1 MLVSREFDTAFAGVL
16 GLLIGSFLNV
26 VIYRTPVM
34 MYREWLADA
43 VANLMSSKDAPSLW
57 SMAFGPKVAAPA
69 GLEAAADKAAEA
81 IEAQPPFDLTRPAS
95 RCGACGHRI
104 RWYEN
109 IPVLSYL
116 LLRGRCAACKTS
128 ISPRYPLVELV
139 TGALF
144 ALCAWR
150 FGITPAGAL
159 WAAFGAL
166 LVCQFLIDFDT
177 QFLPDSLNYPLLW
190 LGLIGAA
197 IGWTGVALSSAVW
210 GAVFGYLSL
219 WLVYHAFRLVTGKE
233 GMGHGD
239 FKLLAALGAWLGA
252 DYLIAIILVSSL
264 VGAVI
269 GIGLRVAGK
278 LAHKDI
284 PIAFGPF
291 LAGAGLV
298 CLVAGP
304 AVVKQWIPFAFPLDS
319 MGAMGALIR

>member
-1 MLVSREFDTAFAGVL
+1 MPVSQGFDAVLAGVL

-34 MYREWLADA
+34 MYREWLSDA
-43 VANLMSSKDAPSLW
+43 VANLMTSKDVPSLW
-57 SMAFGPKVAAPA
+57 SLVFGPKATPPE
-69 GLEAAADKAAEA
+69 GLEAAADKAAVA
-81 IEAQPPFDLTRPAS
+81 IEKLPPFDLTRPAS
-95 RCGACGHRI
+95 RCGACGHKI
-104 RWYEN
+104 RWYQN

-116 LLRGRCAACKTS
+116 FLRGRCASCKTS
-128 ISPRYPLVELV
+128 ISARYPLVELV

-144 ALCAWR
+144 ALCGWR
-150 FGITPAGAL
+150 FGLTPAGAL
-159 WAAFGAL
+159 WAAFAAL
-166 LVCQFLIDFDT
+166 LICQFLIDFDT
-177 QFLPDSLNYPLLW
+177 QFLPDSLNYALLW

-197 IGWTGVALSSAVW
+197 MGWTGVPLSSAVW

-219 WLVYHAFRLVTGKE
+219 WLVYRAYRLVTGKE
-233 GMGHGD
+233 GMGYGD
-239 FKLLAALGAWLGA
+239 FKLLAALGVWLGA

-269 GIGLRVAGK
+269 GLTLRFVGK

-298 CLVAGP
+298 CLVIGP
-304 AVVKQWIPFAFPLDS
+304 ELVRQWVPFAFPL
-319 MGAMGALIR
+319 GALIH

>member
-1 MLVSREFDTAFAGVL
+1 MPVSQGFDAALAGVL

-34 MYREWLADA
+34 MYREWLSDA
-43 VANLMSSKDAPSLW
+43 VANLMTSKDVPSLW
-57 SMAFGPKVAAPA
+57 SLVFGPKGRPPER
-69 GLEAAADKAAEA
+69 LEAAADKAAVA
-81 IEAQPPFDLTRPAS
+81 IEKLPPFDLTRPAS
-95 RCGACGHRI
+95 RCGACGHKI
-104 RWYEN
+104 RWYQN

-116 LLRGRCAACKTS
+116 FLRGRCASCKTS

-144 ALCAWR
+144 ALCGWR
-150 FGITPAGAL
+150 FGITPTGAL
-159 WAAFGAL
+159 WAAFAAL
-166 LVCQFLIDFDT
+166 LICQFLIDFDT
-177 QFLPDSLNYPLLW
+177 QFLPDSLNYALLW

-197 IGWTGVALSSAVW
+197 MGWTGVPLSSAVW

-219 WLVYHAFRLVTGKE
+219 WLVYHAYRLVTGKE
-233 GMGHGD
+233 GMGYGD
-239 FKLLAALGAWLGA
+239 FKLLAALGVWLGA

-269 GIGLRVAGK
+269 GLTLRFVGK

-298 CLVAGP
+298 CLVIGP
-304 AVVKQWIPFAFPLDS
+304 ELVRQWVPFAFPL
-319 MGAMGALIR
+319 GALLH

>member
-1 MLVSREFDTAFAGVL
+1 MLVSQEFDAALAGVL

-34 MYREWLADA
+34 MYREWLSDA
-43 VANLMSSKDAPSLW
+43 VANLMSSKDMPSLW
-57 SMAFGPKVAAPA
+57 SLVFGPKATPPA
-69 GLEAAADKAAEA
+69 GLEAAADKAATA
-81 IEAQPPFDLTRPAS
+81 IEGLPLFDLMRPAS
-95 RCGACGHRI
+95 RCGTCGHKI
-104 RWYEN
+104 RWFEN

-116 LLRGRCAACKTS
+116 FLRGRCSACKTS
-128 ISPRYPLVELV
+128 ISLRYPLVELV
-139 TGALF
+139 TGVLF
-144 ALCAWR
+144 AICGYR
-150 FGITPAGAL
+150 FGISPVGAL
-159 WAAFGAL
+159 WAAFGAM

-177 QFLPDSLNYPLLW
+177 QFLPDSINYPLLW

-197 IGWTGVALSSAVW
+197 MGWTGVSLGASVW

-219 WLVYHAFRLVTGKE
+219 WLVYHAYRLATGKI
-233 GMGHGD
+233 GMGYGD

-269 GIGLRVAGK
+269 GLTLRFVGK

-284 PIAFGPF
+284 PMAFGPF
-291 LAGAGLV
+291 LAGAGLI

-304 AVVKQWIPFAFPLDS
+304 ELVRQWIPFAFPL
-319 MGAMGALIR
+319 GAFVH

>member
-1 MLVSREFDTAFAGVL
+1 MLVSQGFDTALAGVL

-34 MYREWLADA
+34 MYRGWLSDA
-43 VANLMSSKDAPSLW
+43 VANLMSSKDMPSLW
-57 SMAFGPKVAAPA
+57 SLVFGPKSVPPA

-81 IEAQPPFDLTRPAS
+81 LEKLPPFDLSRPAS

-104 RWYEN
+104 RWYQN

-116 LLRGRCAACKTS
+116 LLRGRCANCKTS
-128 ISPRYPLVELV
+128 ISVRYPLVELI

-144 ALCAWR
+144 ALCAYR
-150 FGITPAGAL
+150 FGITPTGAL
-159 WAAFGAL
+159 WAAFGAVL
-166 LVCQFLIDFDT
+166 ICQFLIDFDT
-177 QFLPDSLNYPLLW
+177 QFLPDALNYPLLW

-197 IGWTGVALSSAVW
+197 IGWTGISLNVAVW

-219 WLVYHAFRLVTGKE
+219 WLVYHGYRLATGKE

-252 DYLIAIILVSSL
+252 DYLIAIILVSSV

-269 GIGLRVAGK
+269 GLTLRFAGK

-291 LAGAGLV
+291 LAGAGLI

-304 AVVKQWIPFAFPLDS
+304 AVVKQWIPFAFPF
-319 MGAMGALIR
+319 GALAL

>member
-1 MLVSREFDTAFAGVL
+1 MLVSREFDTVFAGVL
-16 GLLIGSFLNV
+16 GLLIGSFMNV

-34 MYREWLADA
+34 MYRDWLADA

-57 SMAFGPKVAAPA
+57 SLAFGPKVAPPA
-69 GLEAAADKAAEA
+69 GLEAAADKAAA
-81 IEAQPPFDLTRPAS
+81 VIEAQPPFDLARPAS
-95 RCGACGHRI
+95 RCGACGHKI

-109 IPVLSYL
+109 IPVLSYVV
-116 LLRGRCAACKTS
+116 LRGRCSSCKTP

-166 LVCQFLIDFDT
+166 LICQFLIDFDT

-197 IGWTGVALSSAVW
+197 MGWTGVPLSSAVW

-219 WLVYHAFRLVTGKE
+219 WLVYHGFRLVTGKE
-233 GMGHGD
+233 GMGYGD

-269 GIGLRVAGK
+269 GVTLRIAGK

-304 AVVKQWIPFAFPLDS
+304 EVVRQWIPFAFPL
-319 MGAMGALIR
+319 GALIH

>member
-1 MLVSREFDTAFAGVL
+1 MLVSQGFDAALAGVL

-34 MYREWLADA
+34 MYREWLSDA
-43 VANLMSSKDAPSLW
+43 VANLMTSTDAPSLW
-57 SMAFGPKVAAPA
+57 SLVFGPKAVPPE
-69 GLEAAADKAAEA
+69 GLEAAADKAATA
-81 IEAQPPFDLTRPAS
+81 IEKLPPFDLARPAS
-95 RCGACGHRI
+95 RCGNCEHKI

-116 LLRGRCAACKTS
+116 FLRGRCASCKTS

-144 ALCAWR
+144 ALCGWR
-150 FGITPAGAL
+150 FGLTPAGAL
-159 WAAFGAL
+159 WAAFAAL
-166 LVCQFLIDFDT
+166 LICQFLIDFDT
-177 QFLPDSLNYPLLW
+177 QFLPDSLNYTLLW
-190 LGLIGAA
+190 LGLVGAA
-197 IGWTGVALSSAVW
+197 MGWTGVPLNSAVW

-219 WLVYHAFRLVTGKE
+219 WLVYHAYRLVTGKE
-233 GMGHGD
+233 GMGYGD
-239 FKLLAALGAWLGA
+239 FKLLAALGVWLGA
-252 DYLIAIILVSSL
+252 DYLIAIVLVSSL

-269 GIGLRVAGK
+269 GITLRLVGK

-298 CLVAGP
+298 CLAIGP
-304 AVVKQWIPFAFPLDS
+304 ELVRQWIPFAFPL
-319 MGAMGALIR
+319 GVLLH

>member
-1 MLVSREFDTAFAGVL
+1 MPVSQGFDAVLAGVL

-34 MYREWLADA
+34 MYRDWLSDA
-43 VANLMSSKDAPSLW
+43 VANLMTSKDVPSLW
-57 SMAFGPKVAAPA
+57 SLVFGPKATPPE
-69 GLEAAADKAAEA
+69 GLEAAADKAAIA
-81 IEAQPPFDLTRPAS
+81 IEKLPPFDLTRPAS
-95 RCGACGHRI
+95 RCGACGHKI
-104 RWYEN
+104 RWYQN

-116 LLRGRCAACKTS
+116 FLRGRCASCKTS

-144 ALCAWR
+144 ALCGWR
-150 FGITPAGAL
+150 FGITPTGAL
-159 WAAFGAL
+159 WAAFAAL
-166 LVCQFLIDFDT
+166 LICQFLIDFDT
-177 QFLPDSLNYPLLW
+177 QFLPDSLNYTLLW

-197 IGWTGVALSSAVW
+197 MGWTGVSLSSAVW

-219 WLVYHAFRLVTGKE
+219 WLVYHAYRLVTGKE
-233 GMGHGD
+233 GMGYGD
-239 FKLLAALGAWLGA
+239 FKLLAALGVWLGA

-269 GIGLRVAGK
+269 GLTLRFVGK

-298 CLVAGP
+298 CLVIGP
-304 AVVKQWIPFAFPLDS
+304 ELVRQWVPFAFPL
-319 MGAMGALIR
+319 GALLH

>member
-1 MLVSREFDTAFAGVL
+1 MLVSQGFDTALAGVL

-34 MYREWLADA
+34 MYRGWLSDA
-43 VANLMSSKDAPSLW
+43 VANLMSSKDMPSLW
-57 SMAFGPKVAAPA
+57 SLVFGPKSVPPA

-81 IEAQPPFDLTRPAS
+81 LEKLPPFDLSRPAS

-104 RWYEN
+104 RWYQN

-116 LLRGRCAACKTS
+116 LLRGRCASCKTS
-128 ISPRYPLVELV
+128 ISLRYPLVELI

-144 ALCAWR
+144 ALCAHR
-150 FGITPAGAL
+150 FGITPTGAL
-159 WAAFGAL
+159 WAAFGAVL
-166 LVCQFLIDFDT
+166 ICQFLIDFDT

-190 LGLIGAA
+190 LGLVGAA
-197 IGWTGVALSSAVW
+197 MGWTGIALNAAVW

-219 WLVYHAFRLVTGKE
+219 WLVYHGYRLATGKE

-252 DYLIAIILVSSL
+252 DYLIAIILVSSV

-269 GIGLRVAGK
+269 GLTLRFAGK

-291 LAGAGLV
+291 LAGAGLI

-304 AVVKQWIPFAFPLDS
+304 AVVKQWIPFAFPF
-319 MGAMGALIR
+319 GALAL

>member
-1 MLVSREFDTAFAGVL
+1 MPVSQGFDAVLAGVL

-34 MYREWLADA
+34 MYREWLSDA
-43 VANLMSSKDAPSLW
+43 VANLMTSKDVPSLW
-57 SMAFGPKVAAPA
+57 SLVFGPKATPPE
-69 GLEAAADKAAEA
+69 GLEAAADKAAVA
-81 IEAQPPFDLTRPAS
+81 IEKLPPFDLTRPAS
-95 RCGACGHRI
+95 RCGACGHKI
-104 RWYEN
+104 RWYQN

-116 LLRGRCAACKTS
+116 FLRGRCASCKTS

-144 ALCAWR
+144 ALCGWR
-150 FGITPAGAL
+150 FGITPTGAL
-159 WAAFGAL
+159 WAAFAAL
-166 LVCQFLIDFDT
+166 LICQFLIDFDT
-177 QFLPDSLNYPLLW
+177 QFLPDSLNYALLW

-197 IGWTGVALSSAVW
+197 MGWIGVPLSSAVW

-219 WLVYHAFRLVTGKE
+219 WLVYHAYRLVTGKE
-233 GMGHGD
+233 GMGYGD
-239 FKLLAALGAWLGA
+239 FKLLAALGVWLGA

-269 GIGLRVAGK
+269 GLTLRFVGK

-298 CLVAGP
+298 CLVIGP
-304 AVVKQWIPFAFPLDS
+304 ELVRQWVPFAFPL
-319 MGAMGALIR
+319 GALIH

>member
-1 MLVSREFDTAFAGVL
+1 MPVSQGFDAALAGVL

-34 MYREWLADA
+34 MYREWLSDA
-43 VANLMSSKDAPSLW
+43 VANLMTSKDVPSLW
-57 SMAFGPKVAAPA
+57 SLVFGPKATPPE
-69 GLEAAADKAAEA
+69 GLEAAADKAAVA
-81 IEAQPPFDLTRPAS
+81 IEKLPPFDLTRPAS
-95 RCGACGHRI
+95 RCGACGHKI
-104 RWYEN
+104 RWYQN

-116 LLRGRCAACKTS
+116 FLRGRCASCKTS

-144 ALCAWR
+144 ALCGWR
-150 FGITPAGAL
+150 FGLTPTGAL
-159 WAAFGAL
+159 WAAFAAL
-166 LVCQFLIDFDT
+166 LICQFLIDFDT
-177 QFLPDSLNYPLLW
+177 QFLPDSLNYTLLW
-190 LGLIGAA
+190 LGLVGAA
-197 IGWTGVALSSAVW
+197 MGWTGVALSSAVW

-219 WLVYHAFRLVTGKE
+219 WLVYHAYRLVTGKE
-233 GMGHGD
+233 GMGYGD
-239 FKLLAALGAWLGA
+239 FKLLAALGVWLGA

-269 GIGLRVAGK
+269 GLTLRFVGK

-298 CLVAGP
+298 CLVIGP
-304 AVVKQWIPFAFPLDS
+304 ELVRQWVPFAFPL
-319 MGAMGALIR
+319 GALIH

>member
-26 VIYRTPVM
+26 VIYRVPVM

-43 VANLMSSKDAPSLW
+43 VANLMSSKEAPSLW
-57 SMAFGPKVAAPA
+57 TLAFGPKVAAPA
-69 GLEAAADKAAEA
+69 GLEAAADKAADLVEK
-81 IEAQPPFDLTRPAS
+81 QPPFDLMRPAS

-109 IPVLSYL
+109 IPVLSYAV
-116 LLRGRCAACKTS
+116 LRGRCSSCKTP
-128 ISPRYPLVELV
+128 ISLRYPLVELI

-166 LVCQFLIDFDT
+166 LICQFLIDFDT

-197 IGWTGVALSSAVW
+197 MGWTGISLGSAVW

-233 GMGHGD
+233 GMGYGD

-269 GIGLRVAGK
+269 GIALRVAGQ

-298 CLVAGP
+298 CLAAGP
-304 AVVKQWIPFAFPLDS
+304 EVVRQWIPFAFPL
-319 MGAMGALIR
+319 GALIR

>member
-1 MLVSREFDTAFAGVL
+1 MPVSQGFDAVHAGVL

-34 MYREWLADA
+34 MYREWLSDA
-43 VANLMSSKDAPSLW
+43 VANLMTSKDVPSLW
-57 SMAFGPKVAAPA
+57 SLVFGPKATPPE
-69 GLEAAADKAAEA
+69 GLEAAADKAAVA
-81 IEAQPPFDLTRPAS
+81 IEKLPPFDLTRPAS
-95 RCGACGHRI
+95 RCGACGHKI
-104 RWYEN
+104 RWYQN

-116 LLRGRCAACKTS
+116 FLRGRCASCKTS

-144 ALCAWR
+144 ALCGWR
-150 FGITPAGAL
+150 FGLTPTGAL
-159 WAAFGAL
+159 WAAFAAL
-166 LVCQFLIDFDT
+166 LICQFLIDFDT
-177 QFLPDSLNYPLLW
+177 QFLPDSLNYTLLW
-190 LGLIGAA
+190 LGLVGAA
-197 IGWTGVALSSAVW
+197 MGWTGVALSSAVW

-219 WLVYHAFRLVTGKE
+219 WLVYHAYRLVTGKE
-233 GMGHGD
+233 GMGYGD
-239 FKLLAALGAWLGA
+239 FKLLAALGVWLGA

-269 GIGLRVAGK
+269 GLTLRFVGK

-298 CLVAGP
+298 CLVIGP
-304 AVVKQWIPFAFPLDS
+304 ELVRQWVPFAFPL
-319 MGAMGALIR
+319 GALIH